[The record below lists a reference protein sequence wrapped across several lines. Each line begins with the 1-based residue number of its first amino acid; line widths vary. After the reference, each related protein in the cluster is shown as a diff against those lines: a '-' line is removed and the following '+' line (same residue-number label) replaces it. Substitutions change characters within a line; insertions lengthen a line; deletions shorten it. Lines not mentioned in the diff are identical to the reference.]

1 MINTVWRTQQHDF
14 MPFSAVQTILLFA
27 SLTLGWSIVRRLYPS
42 PNTEKDSFA
51 DIALAAFASAS
62 AMSALMI
69 LLSQWETK
77 GECLAVI
84 AFSSCLSA
92 MVAYWMAPLRSS
104 LCFWLSPL
112 AVAAFG
118 YICAAQYPR
127 HSRRDAPVLA
137 RPFRWT
143 MWAWDRSAP
152 CSASGSHE
160 APVGSLCQRRSLSN
174 NAIRNPRWFT
184 TTTEPRMGINRIY
197 KSMLQE
203 RVCDLV

>member
-42 PNTEKDSFA
+42 PNTEKDSIA

-118 YICAAQYPR
+118 YICAALNT
-127 HSRRDAPVLA
+127 HGIHVGMLLSLA
-137 RPFRWT
+137 RPLPLDYVGMGSLGAMLGFWV
-143 MWAWDRSAP
+143 ARSAGRITLP
-152 CSASGSHE
+152 T
-160 APVGSLCQRRSLSN
+160 SL
-174 NAIRNPRWFT
+174 AV
-184 TTTEPRMGINRIY
+184 E
-197 KSMLQE
+197 
-203 RVCDLV
+203 